1 MVVTYKSEIRNP
13 QFRLFLGQVAL
24 IICLFLATI
33 LTINYFVDASQV
45 ITTKSSTNMARL
57 ALSGKIV
64 AVPKNYNERVYQ
76 VSIIEQMQSMPE
88 TIVIGSSRGM
98 YLGKDITGFDS
109 IYNHGVSG
117 ACMEDYY
124 ALLGLYDKKFLKLPK
139 RIIIEVS
146 PWVFYENNP
155 DSRWSENITYRSA
168 CKDFYEKVNKE
179 TFNRTNLKK
188 ENPYI
193 SIPYF
198 QYNIEAIKEKG
209 CKAFIT
215 QPAKV
220 SNNTS
225 EQADYPDGTIRYD
238 ASLELPNPKR
248 LEKVNSTN
256 RGVTYENVHKMKKI
270 GAKQKSDFEKLINYL
285 LEKNIEI
292 MLYLQP
298 FSATQCKFIYEK
310 NTNPVFAK
318 VEKYLTDFS
327 TQCNMT
333 NIGKRNNIK
342 VIGSY
347 NAKYY
352 NLSDESFIDFMH
364 LDKAGTA
371 YVWKSFR
378 K

>member
-1 MVVTYKSEIRNP
+1 MDVAYKSEIRNP
-13 QFRLFLGQVAL
+13 QFRLFLRQVTL
-24 IICLFLATI
+24 LICLFLATI

-57 ALSGKIV
+57 SLSGKIV

-98 YLGKDITGFDS
+98 YLGKDITGIDS
-109 IYNHGVSG
+109 IYNHCVSG

-124 ALLGLYDKKFLKLPK
+124 ALLGLYDKKFSKLPK

-270 GAKQKSDFEKLINYL
+270 GGIQKQNFESIITYL
-285 LEKNIEI
+285 LKKDVEVTF
-292 MLYLQP
+292 YLQP
-298 FSATQCKFIYEK
+298 FSVTQCKFIYDK
-310 NTNPVFAK
+310 NTNPVFK
-318 VEKYLTDFS
+318 DVERHLNETGKKYG
-327 TQCNMT
+327 
-333 NIGKRNNIK
+333 IR
-342 VIGSY
+342 VVGSY
-347 NAKYY
+347 DVKNFDLFD
-352 NLSDESFIDFMH
+352 NQFIDFMH
-364 LDKAGTA
+364 LDKEGTRK
-371 YVWKSFR
+371 VWNK
-378 K
+378 

>member
-1 MVVTYKSEIRNP
+1 MDVACKSEIRNP

-24 IICLFLATI
+24 LTCLFLATI
-33 LTINYFVDASQV
+33 LSINYFVDASQV
-45 ITTKSSTNMARL
+45 ITTKSSKNMARL

-98 YLGKDITGFDS
+98 YLGKDITGFDN
-109 IYNHGVSG
+109 IYNHCVSG

-124 ALLGLYDKKFLKLPK
+124 ALLGLYDKKFTKLPK

-168 CKDFYEKVNKE
+168 CKIFYEKVNGK
-179 TFNRTNLKK
+179 TFIRTNLKK
-188 ENPYI
+188 ENPYL

-198 QYNIEAIKEKG
+198 QYNMEAIKEKG
-209 CKAFIT
+209 GKAFIT

-220 SNNTS
+220 SDNTS
-225 EQADYPDGTIRYD
+225 EQADYPDGTIRYA

-248 LEKVNSTN
+248 LEKVKSTS

-270 GAKQKSDFEKLINYL
+270 GTNQKRDFERLINYL
-285 LEKNIEI
+285 LEKDVEI
-292 MLYLQP
+292 TLYLQP
-298 FSATQCKFIYEK
+298 FSVTQCKFIYEK
-310 NTNPVFAK
+310 NTNPVFK
-318 VEKYLTDFS
+318 SVERYLNES
-327 TQCNMT
+327 
-333 NIGKRNNIK
+333 GKNYKIR
-342 VIGSY
+342 VVGSY
-347 NAKYY
+347 KAK
-352 NLSDESFIDFMH
+352 NFGLSDNQFIDYMH
-364 LDKAGTA
+364 LDKEGTRK
-371 YVWKSFR
+371 VWNM
-378 K
+378 

>member
-1 MVVTYKSEIRNP
+1 MDVTYKSEIRNP

-98 YLGKDITGFDS
+98 YLGKDITGFDI
-109 IYNHGVSG
+109 IYNHCVSG

-139 RIIIEVS
+139 RIIIELS

-155 DSRWSENITYRSA
+155 DSRWSENITDRSA

-188 ENPYI
+188 ENPYL

-198 QYNIEAIKEKG
+198 QYNMEAIKEKG
-209 CKAFIT
+209 GKAFTT

-220 SNNTS
+220 SDNIS

-270 GAKQKSDFEKLINYL
+270 GIQKKREFERLINYL
-285 LEKNIEI
+285 LEKEIEVTF
-292 MLYLQP
+292 YLEP
-298 FSATQCKFIYEK
+298 FSVTQCKFINEK
-310 NTNPVFAK
+310 NTNPVFK
-318 VEKYLTDFS
+318 SVERYLNET
-327 TQCNMT
+327 
-333 NIGKRNNIK
+333 GKNYKIK
-342 VIGSY
+342 VVGSY
-347 NAKYY
+347 KAK
-352 NLSDESFIDFMH
+352 NFRLSDNQFIDFMH
-364 LDKAGTA
+364 LDKEGTRK
-371 YVWKSFR
+371 VWK